1 MTRYYSHHHSAHN
14 PPEVQA
20 RPPEQVQHL
29 CAGRP
34 AHQGDGKTI
43 TQILK
48 TKTPDQ
54 DTLDTTTR
62 RGKELREAAKVWI
75 EIAESESRINLMRRM
90 IQKEIGFADI
100 EEFGEEFK
108 AKLKSV

>member
-48 TKTPDQ
+48 TKTPEHQ
-54 DTLDTTTR
+54 IS
-62 RGKELREAAKVWI
+62 GQYKI
-75 EIAESESRINLMRRM
+75 EINWLTGTELGKN
-90 IQKEIGFADI
+90 F
-100 EEFGEEFK
+100 
-108 AKLKSV
+108 

>member
-48 TKTPDQ
+48 TKTPDYLR
-54 DTLDTTTR
+54 TLYCL
-62 RGKELREAAKVWI
+62 KNLKV
-75 EIAESESRINLMRRM
+75 ALSS
-90 IQKEIGFADI
+90 
-100 EEFGEEFK
+100 
-108 AKLKSV
+108 